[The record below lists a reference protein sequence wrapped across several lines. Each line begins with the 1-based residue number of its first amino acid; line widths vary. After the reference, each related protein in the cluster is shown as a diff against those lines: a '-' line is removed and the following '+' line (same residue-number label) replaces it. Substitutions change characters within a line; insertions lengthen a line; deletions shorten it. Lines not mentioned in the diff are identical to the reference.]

1 MKQCTMLDSRFHANS
16 KIKMAPTLTLMT
28 FTPVLGYGEEASV
41 WVLRPWF
48 AAADYSLSVE

>member
-1 MKQCTMLDSRFHANS
+1 
-16 KIKMAPTLTLMT
+16 MAPTLTLMT